1 MQAESLRP
9 SAGDSLIDTVADWLM
24 AQALV
29 PDAGLDALV
38 SGCCTRL
45 AAAGIPLWRGHVAFR
60 TLHPL
65 FEAMAHT
72 WQRDAGVKTVGFR
85 HGTGGASDRFRESAH
100 YHMIENRIPLLRRR
114 LVGEE
119 AVLDFP
125 ALKEF
130 RDDGATDYLAYIVAF
145 NEAGTDGII
154 GSWMTDRPAAF
165 SERDIRSL
173 LRIQS
178 RLAVACKVIIKEQI
192 AENIVT
198 TYLGRNTG
206 RRVLAG
212 RIKRGDR
219 ESIHAVVWYSD
230 LRGSTQLADLLEPD
244 AYLAALNAYFECT
257 AGAVMEA
264 GGEVLLLIGDAVLA
278 IFPIGDGGASEPE
291 ACEAALGAAR
301 QAQTRLD
308 RTNEARRGVPAL
320 DFGVGL
326 HVGDVMYGNIGV
338 PERLQFTVVGPVANE
353 VARLQ
358 GLTKVLDRRV
368 LVSGAFAQ
376 NLPLQWTS
384 MGAHEL
390 QGVSAPL
397 EVFAP
402 PVADASARAARVA

>member
-1 MQAESLRP
+1 MQLESPRP

-24 AQALV
+24 TQALV

-45 AAAGIPLWRGHVAFR
+45 AAAGIPLWRGHVTFR

-72 WQRDAGVKTVGFR
+72 WHRDTGIKTVGFQ
-85 HGTGGASDRFRESAH
+85 HSTVKVSDAFRQSPH
-100 YHMIENRIPLLRRR
+100 YYMIENRIPYLRRR
-114 LVGEE
+114 LTGEE

-125 ALKEF
+125 ILEEF
-130 RDDGATDYLAYIVAF
+130 RDEGAIDYLAYVVAF
-145 NEAGTDGII
+145 NEAGTDGIT
-154 GSWMTDRPAAF
+154 GSWTTDRPSGF

-173 LRIQS
+173 MRIQS

-212 RIKRGDR
+212 QIKRGDR

-257 AGAVMEA
+257 AGEVMEA

-278 IFPIGDGGASEPE
+278 IFPIGDSGASEPE

-308 RTNEARRGVPAL
+308 RANKARRGVSAL

-358 GLTKVLDRRV
+358 GLTKSLDRRV
-368 LVSGAFAQ
+368 LVSGAFAK
-376 NLPLQWTS
+376 NLPLEWVS

-390 QGVSAPL
+390 RGVSAPL

-402 PVADASARAARVA
+402 PGADASAEATRVA